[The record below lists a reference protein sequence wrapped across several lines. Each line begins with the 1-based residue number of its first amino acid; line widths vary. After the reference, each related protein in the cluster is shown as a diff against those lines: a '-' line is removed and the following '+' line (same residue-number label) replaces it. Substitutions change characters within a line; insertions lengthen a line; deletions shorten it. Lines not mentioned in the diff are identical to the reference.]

1 MGSAA
6 IRPLTRFEGGQ
17 RDRWF
22 MATTSFGPPI
32 FLSLHKSVV
41 NGPAPMRAVAGADQG
56 ALHGVGAE
64 QVRRGG
70 LLRAGALFGSRGGL
84 HKTSGRLQAMLETAG
99 RSSGVFWGREV
110 GVRRLL
116 IFPKVGF
123 VCGFG

>member
-1 MGSAA
+1 
-6 IRPLTRFEGGQ
+6 
-17 RDRWF
+17 
-22 MATTSFGPPI
+22 
-32 FLSLHKSVV
+32 
-41 NGPAPMRAVAGADQG
+41 MRAVAGADQG

-84 HKTSGRLQAMLETAG
+84 HKTSGRLQAMLDTAG

-110 GVRRLL
+110 GVNPLL

>member
-1 MGSAA
+1 M
-6 IRPLTRFEGGQ
+6 
-17 RDRWF
+17 
-22 MATTSFGPPI
+22 
-32 FLSLHKSVV
+32 

-84 HKTSGRLQAMLETAG
+84 HKPSGRLQAMLETAG
-99 RSSGVFWGREV
+99 RSSGVFWGPEV
-110 GVRRLL
+110 GVRGLL
-116 IFPKVGF
+116 IFTKVGF